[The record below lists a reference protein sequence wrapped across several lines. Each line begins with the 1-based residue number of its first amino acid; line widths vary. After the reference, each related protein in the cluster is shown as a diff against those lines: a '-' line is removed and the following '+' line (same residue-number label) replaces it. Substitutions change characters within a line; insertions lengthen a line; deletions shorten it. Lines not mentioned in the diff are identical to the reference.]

1 VKEPSGG
8 TVEWPWIRREL
19 MGGWSGASTE
29 SSWKWEG
36 AKFEKS
42 GRINTRKVFLHDD
55 FDFGF

>member
-1 VKEPSGG
+1 
-8 TVEWPWIRREL
+8 VEWPWIRREL
-19 MGGWSGASTE
+19 MGGWIGASTE